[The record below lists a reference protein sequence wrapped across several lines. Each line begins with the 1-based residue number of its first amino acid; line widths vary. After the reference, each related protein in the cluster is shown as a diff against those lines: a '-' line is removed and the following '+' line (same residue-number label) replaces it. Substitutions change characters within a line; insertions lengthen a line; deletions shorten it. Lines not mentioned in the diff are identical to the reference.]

1 LGRDEKATRLMRLCL
16 GLARRGEGQTSPN
29 PMVGAVITR
38 AGRIVGKG
46 YHRRAGEPHAE
57 IEAIEDAGKAT
68 PGAEM
73 WINLEPCD
81 HWGRTGPCTEA
92 ITNSG
97 IKQVIV
103 GMEDPNPRVKG
114 KGIAKLRKNGI
125 KVEVG
130 LLEDECR
137 RLNESYIKF
146 IRTKTPWVILKV
158 AASLD
163 GKTATRSG
171 ESRWISGKEALSYVH
186 RLRNKVDAILVG
198 VDTIIKDN
206 PLLTT
211 RLPGRK
217 SRDPIR
223 IVADSKLRIPLTSGV
238 LKLQSGAATI
248 LATTEKASSK
258 KIRRLEQMGIKVL
271 VTSQYNGRVELPSLM
286 KKLGALNITSL
297 LIEGGS
303 TINASALSSGIV
315 DKVIWFYA
323 PKIIG
328 GKRSPGMVG
337 GNGIETLEQAIALE
351 DLRVRRL
358 GEDIL
363 IEGYIKK
370 RKKIL

>member
-1 LGRDEKATRLMRLCL
+1 VRRDEATRLMRLCL
-16 GLARRGEGQTSPN
+16 SLARRAEGQTSPN
-29 PMVGAVITR
+29 PLVGAVITR
-38 AGRIVGKG
+38 ARRIVGKG

-57 IEAIEDAGKAT
+57 IDAIKDAGKTT

-92 ITNSG
+92 IINSG
-97 IKQVIV
+97 IKRVTV

-146 IRTKTPWVILKV
+146 IRTKTPWVILKA

-171 ESRWISGKEALSYVH
+171 ESRWISGKESLSYVH

-198 VDTIIKDN
+198 VNTIIKDD

-217 SRDPIR
+217 GHDPVR
-223 IVADSKLRIPLTSGV
+223 IVADSKLRIPLTSRV
-238 LKLQSGAATI
+238 LTLKSEAITI
-248 LATTEKASSK
+248 VATTYRASPG
-258 KIRRLEQMGIKVL
+258 KIRSLEQMGVKVL
-271 VTSQYNGRVELPSLM
+271 TIDQDNNGRVDLSSLM

-315 DKVIWFYA
+315 DKVVCFYA
-323 PKIIG
+323 PRIIG
-328 GKRSPGMVG
+328 GKRSAGIVG
-337 GNGIETLEQAIALE
+337 GNGVETLEQAVGLGDI
-351 DLRVRRL
+351 RVKRL
-358 GEDIL
+358 GDDVL

-370 RKKIL
+370 RKKTF

>member
-1 LGRDEKATRLMRLCL
+1 MRLCL

-29 PMVGAVITR
+29 PLVGAVITR
-38 AGRIVGKG
+38 AGQIVGKG

-57 IEAIEDAGKAT
+57 IEAIMDAGKTT

-81 HWGRTGPCTEA
+81 HRGRTGPCTEA
-92 ITNSG
+92 MINSG
-97 IKQVIV
+97 IKRVKV

-146 IRTKTPWVILKV
+146 IKTKTPWVILKV

-171 ESRWISGKEALSYVH
+171 ESRWISGMEALNYVH
-186 RLRNKVDAILVG
+186 RLRSKVDAILVG
-198 VDTIIKDN
+198 VNTIIKDN
-206 PLLTT
+206 PRLTT

-223 IVADSKLRIPLTSGV
+223 ILADSKLRIPLTSRV
-238 LKLQSGAATI
+238 LKLKSEAITI
-248 LATTEKASSK
+248 VATTDRASPGK
-258 KIRRLEQMGIKVL
+258 RRSLEQIGVKVL
-271 VTSQYNGRVELPSLM
+271 TIDQDDKGRVDLSSLM

-303 TINASALSSGIV
+303 TISASALSSGIV
-315 DKVIWFYA
+315 DKMICFYA

-328 GKRSPGMVG
+328 GKQSPGIVG
-337 GNGIETLEQAIALE
+337 GKGVETLKQAVGLE
-351 DLRVRRL
+351 DIRVKRL